1 VYQAL
6 GYILGRPSTIIIPP
20 FVFAVCYFSSNYVSV
35 QVLQYSYAFVGHKI
49 NVHVGRLHNFE
60 MISHVVLNATER
72 SLPTGS
78 GFTLGDAWYTTW
90 LVTRDAGGLNVISV
104 TPDLAESPKTSAASG
119 SMTSR

>member
-1 VYQAL
+1 MYRAL
-6 GYILGRPSTIIIPP
+6 GYILGSTIIIPP
-20 FVFAVCYFSSNYVSV
+20 FVFAVSYFSSNYVSV
-35 QVLQYSYAFVGHKI
+35 QVLQYIYVFVGHKI
-49 NVHVGRLHNFE
+49 NIGRLHNFE